1 MLGTFLNMGT
11 VLLGTGIGL
20 LAGSRITPRMR
31 TTAFVALGLVNVLL
45 GLQMAFKTQQILVPM
60 IAMLVGGLLGEALR
74 IDDLIAAVGRKISGG
89 KGQVAEAFINTSVLF
104 CVGAMTV
111 LGAMEEGLQ
120 GTYKIYAV
128 KAMLDGVAAIAF
140 AATLGWGVALTTV
153 TILVVQGGLT
163 LGAGLAQP
171 LLTPAVVA
179 EISATGGLILVA
191 LALNLLDIK
200 RVPVASFLPALAL
213 PVVLVPLFARFMP

>member
-1 MLGTFLNMGT
+1 M
-11 VLLGTGIGL
+11 
-20 LAGSRITPRMR
+20 
-31 TTAFVALGLVNVLL
+31 
-45 GLQMAFKTQQILVPM
+45 
-60 IAMLVGGLLGEALR
+60 
-74 IDDLIAAVGRKISGG
+74 
-89 KGQVAEAFINTSVLF
+89 
-104 CVGAMTV
+104 
-111 LGAMEEGLQ
+111 
-120 GTYKIYAV
+120 
-128 KAMLDGVAAIAF
+128 
-140 AATLGWGVALTTV
+140 ALTTV

-213 PVVLVPLFARFMP
+213 PVVLVPLFARFLP